1 MTDRKIFKGGEFL
14 IEDIDPKDVFTP
26 EDFTKE
32 HQMVLKATQDFVKK
46 ELTDNA
52 ELIEEKNEKNVR
64 KWFKKAGE
72 IGINAPDTPEDLG
85 GEGMDKISS
94 CLVAEAMGGAHS
106 FAVSHV
112 CQTGI
117 GSLPIV
123 LFGNDEQKKKY
134 IPKLC
139 TGEYI
144 GAYCLTESGAGSDA
158 MNAATT
164 ATLTEDGKHY
174 LLNGEK
180 IFITNGAWADVL
192 TVFAKVDGEK
202 FTAFIVEKGFEGF
215 STGPEEKKMGI
226 KGSSTVSVILKDC
239 KVPVENVLF
248 EIGKGH
254 KIAFNVLNIGRYK
267 LGASATGGAKI
278 ALGVAAK
285 YANEREQ
292 FGVKISSF
300 GMIRSK
306 LADMATKTYM
316 AESLTYRL
324 AAAIDDKMDTLD
336 EEEKK
341 SGTQIAK
348 SIEEYSVECAI
359 AKVFGSEIL
368 DFVVDEMVQIYGGN
382 GYIAEYPAERA
393 YRDSRINR
401 IFEGTNEINRLVI
414 TATLI
419 KNAMKGKL
427 PLLDAVGN
435 VAADIKSTD
444 PASENFEPALAKQDY
459 MLKTAKKIMLLTVDT
474 VAKKLMETI
483 QDQQEVIALLSDI
496 IIEIFVMESGLI
508 RAKKFMA
515 KKGEEKARLYTA
527 AASLYIADTMP
538 KIVGWAK
545 QVFAFAEQGDEFA
558 AHIEDID
565 RITRYDPD
573 NMIRLKRVI
582 ADSVVKKKRYPY

>member
-14 IEDIDPKDVFTP
+14 IADIDPKDVFTP

-52 ELIEEKNEKNVR
+52 ELIEEKDEKRVR
-64 KWFKKAGE
+64 KWFKQAGE

-134 IPKLC
+134 IPKLA

-164 ATLTEDGKHY
+164 ATLSSDGKHY

-180 IFITNGAWADVL
+180 IFITNGAWADVF

-202 FTAFIVEKGFEGF
+202 FTGFIVEKGFEGF

-239 KVPVENVLF
+239 KVPVGNVLF

-267 LGASATGGAKI
+267 LGASATGGAKM
-278 ALGVAAK
+278 AVGVAAK

-306 LADMATKTYM
+306 LADMATKIYM

-341 SGTQIAK
+341 SGTQVAK

-359 AKVFGSEIL
+359 AKVYGSEML

-414 TATLI
+414 TATII

-435 VAADIKSTD
+435 VAAKIKSTD
-444 PASENFEPALAKQDY
+444 PASENFKPALAKQDY
-459 MLKTAKKIMLLTVDT
+459 MLKTAKNILLLTVDT

-483 QDQQEVIALLSDI
+483 QDQQEVIALLADI

-515 KKGEEKARLYTA
+515 KKGEEKALLYTA

-538 KIVGWAK
+538 KISVWAK
-545 QVFAFAEQGDEFA
+545 QVFAFAEVGDEFV
-558 AHIEDID
+558 AHIEDIEK
-565 RITRYDPD
+565 ITRYEPD
-573 NMIRLKRVI
+573 NTIQLKRVV